1 MLDANAI
8 MARRSERLFRLF
20 AAYLRWYVGRRLHAV
35 RMSRAGL
42 PQAAAG
48 QPLIVYSNHPSWWDP
63 AIYILLCDML
73 FRGRAGYGPMDAA
86 ALGKYGVLERMGVFG
101 VAQDD
106 KRGAAQFLR
115 TSLAVLETPSTML
128 WVTAEGGFNDCRSR
142 PVRLRPGLAHLARRV
157 PGAVILPLALE
168 YPFWNE
174 SQPEA
179 LLRFGEPLHHSGGSV
194 ADWTQRLEAALAA
207 TMDSLAAES
216 MTRDPALFQP
226 LVRGGAGIGGLYDS
240 WRWLRA
246 MASGQ
251 RFDASHEGK
260 L

>member
-1 MLDANAI
+1 MPA
-8 MARRSERLFRLF
+8 
-20 AAYLRWYVGRRLHAV
+20 VGCTPSACPAPACRT
-35 RMSRAGL
+35 
-42 PQAAAG
+42 PAAG

-73 FRGRAGYGPMDAA
+73 FRGRAGYGPMDGA

-128 WVTAEGGFNDCRSR
+128 WVTAEGSFNDCRSR

-168 YPFWNE
+168 YTFWNE

-179 LLRFGEPLHHSGGSV
+179 LLRFGEPLQHRDGTV

-207 TMDSLAAES
+207 TMDTLAAES

-246 MASGQ
+246 TASGH

-260 L
+260 I

>member
-20 AAYLRWYVGRRLHAV
+20 AVYLRWYAGRRLHAV
-35 RMSRAGL
+35 RMSRTGL
-42 PQAAAG
+42 PHAAAG

-73 FRGRAGYGPMDAA
+73 FRGRAGYGPMDGA

-128 WVTAEGGFNDCRSR
+128 WVTAEGSFNDCRSR

-157 PGAVILPLALE
+157 RAVIQVRL
-168 YPFWNE
+168 
-174 SQPEA
+174 
-179 LLRFGEPLHHSGGSV
+179 G
-194 ADWTQRLEAALAA
+194 TQH
-207 TMDSLAAES
+207 
-216 MTRDPALFQP
+216 P
-226 LVRGGAGIGGLYDS
+226 
-240 WRWLRA
+240 
-246 MASGQ
+246 
-251 RFDASHEGK
+251 
-260 L
+260 